1 VLGPRHGVGGADGE
15 RAAAAGG
22 RVVRL
27 ASLRAGPAPHLPPA
41 QLDHNGEEE
50 ANVQEDNSLNEL
62 QNLDAI
68 ASERGAV
75 LAFRV
80 CEDSVD
86 LEPVFLGISSGNTGE
101 ENEVAL
107 IAIDDQN
114 GLSLGRYVVSM
125 QRLEAALDRAEDVLD
140 DDTEP
145 AMVPADWDVTD

>member
-1 VLGPRHGVGGADGE
+1 MP
-15 RAAAAGG
+15 
-22 RVVRL
+22 
-27 ASLRAGPAPHLPPA
+27 
-41 QLDHNGEEE
+41 EEN
-50 ANVQEDNSLNEL
+50 ALNEL

-86 LEPVFLGISSGNTGE
+86 LEPIFLGISAGNAGE

-125 QRLEAALDRAEDVLD
+125 QRLEAALDWAEDVLD
-140 DDTEP
+140 DEAEP
-145 AMVPADWDVTD
+145 ATVPADWDTAG